1 MSDVFG
7 RQPVTLV
14 EIDQD
19 SCSLIYGTSPCTAEL
34 GVTGAKKCFN
44 TIKTC
49 QDRAN
54 YDKTTLTLRFC
65 KPAANIPA
73 SWQAIPSV
81 ASVSTSP
88 TKLNIGGIS
97 DSSGPLGTRATITIK
112 LTDHPYSDAK
122 TDKYISDRN
131 YDPEQRGTFWTKFL
145 ARSPF
150 YQNRPLR
157 VREGY
162 IDQDPGDMV
171 TRHYII
177 DGIDGPDSSGAVT
190 IRGIDILR
198 LVDDRRTKAPRLT
211 PGELLAG
218 IDDSVTSLSVV
229 NAAPDDYDEAGT
241 IRIDD
246 EVMTYAAR
254 EVVEQT
260 GGDAWNFTTT
270 DESWTGANATVSSV
284 DGALQVLATASDP
297 RILSPGSLTI
307 NGSVAR
313 IVRARVMRLNGS
325 DWQGALFYVT
335 SGHGISGSFFKSI
348 PDTTILNKWVTL
360 EWNMADLTAGGDDW
374 ITSTITQL
382 RFDFGVGAVGDFLVD
397 WVLVGGLEQTDF
409 TGITR
414 GTDNTDPADHD
425 IESGVQLCYR
435 VTNEAAYT
443 VALNLIQDFAGQ
455 VYDVVDVTEWNNEG
469 AFWLP
474 QFLVSALITEP
485 TGINTL
491 ISELCQQAQFYI
503 WWDEREQKVKLR
515 ANRPPT
521 ETPTLIN
528 EHKNIIAGSQQIKVA
543 PDERVSQV
551 WVYYQ
556 LRSPVSDLNKEISY
570 NRVRIR
576 RDAEAESAEEFGD
589 VKIRR
594 IFSRWIKSD
603 AVALNLATRILN
615 KYRDNPRY
623 LTVSLDAK
631 DRHIWTADI
640 VDVESRLITD
650 DTGAIGAR
658 RFEVISAEEVKP
670 GEIVKYVLQ
679 SADVLTGRFGF
690 WTAHDAPDY
699 DTATEEQ
706 KLTLAF
712 WANDSGLMPDG
723 EAGYEWQ

>member
-7 RQPVTLV
+7 RQPVTIV

-19 SCSLIYGTSPCTAEL
+19 FCSLVYGTSPCTAEL

-65 KPAANIPA
+65 KPAVNIPA

-122 TDKYISDRN
+122 TDKYVDDRN
-131 YDPEQRGTFWTKFL
+131 YNPEKRGTFWTKFL

-177 DGIDGPDSSGAVT
+177 DAIDGPDSSGSVT

-211 PGELLAG
+211 PGELTLA
-218 IDDSVTSLSVV
+218 INDSVTSFDVENAELS
-229 NAAPDDYDEAGT
+229 DYPATGT
-241 IRIDD
+241 LRIDD
-246 EVMTYAAR
+246 EVMTY
-254 EVVEQT
+254 T
-260 GGDAWNFTTT
+260 GRTID
-270 DESWTGANATVSSV
+270 
-284 DGALQVLATASDP
+284 DG
-297 RILSPGSLTI
+297 
-307 NGSVAR
+307 
-313 IVRARVMRLNGS
+313 
-325 DWQGALFYVT
+325 
-335 SGHGISGSFFKSI
+335 
-348 PDTTILNKWVTL
+348 
-360 EWNMADLTAGGDDW
+360 
-374 ITSTITQL
+374 TIT
-382 RFDFGVGAVGDFLVD
+382 
-397 WVLVGGLEQTDF
+397 F
-409 TGITR
+409 TGVTR
-414 GTDNTDPADHD
+414 GTDSTVAAEHD
-425 IESGVQLCYR
+425 IESSVQLCYR

-443 VALNLIQDFAGQ
+443 VALDLIQDFAGQ

-528 EHKNIIAGSQQIKVA
+528 EQKNILAGSQQIKVA
-543 PDERVSQV
+543 PEERVSQV

-556 LRSPVSDLNKEISY
+556 LRTPVSDLNKEISY

-631 DRHIWTADI
+631 DRDIWTADI

-650 DTGAIGAR
+650 DTGSIGAR

-690 WTAHDAPDY
+690 WTADDAPDY

-723 EAGYEWQ
+723 ESGYEWQ

>member
-1 MSDVFG
+1 
-7 RQPVTLV
+7 
-14 EIDQD
+14 
-19 SCSLIYGTSPCTAEL
+19 
-34 GVTGAKKCFN
+34 
-44 TIKTC
+44 
-49 QDRAN
+49 
-54 YDKTTLTLRFC
+54 
-65 KPAANIPA
+65 
-73 SWQAIPSV
+73 
-81 ASVSTSP
+81 
-88 TKLNIGGIS
+88 
-97 DSSGPLGTRATITIK
+97 
-112 LTDHPYSDAK
+112 
-122 TDKYISDRN
+122 
-131 YDPEQRGTFWTKFL
+131 
-145 ARSPF
+145 
-150 YQNRPLR
+150 
-157 VREGY
+157 
-162 IDQDPGDMV
+162 
-171 TRHYII
+171 
-177 DGIDGPDSSGAVT
+177 
-190 IRGIDILR
+190 
-198 LVDDRRTKAPRLT
+198 
-211 PGELLAG
+211 
-218 IDDSVTSLSVV
+218 V

-270 DESWTGANATVSSV
+270 DEGWTGSNATVSSAG
-284 DGALQVLATASDP
+284 GALEIEATSTMPTAISPSGLSINGGTAS
-297 RILSPGSLTI
+297 II
-307 NGSVAR
+307 
-313 IVRARVMRLNGS
+313 RARVMRTSGTGWRGNIP
-325 DWQGALFYVT
+325 YTT
-335 SGHGISGSFFKSI
+335 SGHGFSASFFKGV
-348 PDTTILNKWVTL
+348 PDTTIINQWVTL

-374 ITSTITQL
+374 ITNTITRIRL
-382 RFDFGVGAVGDFLVD
+382 DLGSAATDDFLVD

-409 TGITR
+409 TGVTR
-414 GTDNTDPADHD
+414 GTDNTVAAEHD

-528 EHKNIIAGSQQIKVA
+528 EYKNIIAGSQQIKVA

-631 DRHIWTADI
+631 DRDIWTADI

-712 WANDSGLMPDG
+712 WANESGLMDDG